1 MTINKESLKEK
12 ILHLIDAYRENI
24 TADIMNR
31 EEWHTKYAD
40 CRVIGN
46 IPLFLSHQNRMCRE
60 DVLNIVLPGTKK
72 DKNITLEYV
81 ENAISRFCI
90 LILQNANAVFDSE
103 FESFYKY
110 LTQPTTNKYIVGQPI
125 TINLQIDGITKLIDL
140 DLTNDPEG
148 YLKSKHENYGTLL
161 SDNFD
166 NPDLYTREPSTVGAF
181 ADIEAIDNHDAKQKF
196 DTACFEVIG
205 FMALFYTGYH
215 LYMGKQKTGT
225 DFFVIY
231 SGEFGGPSWHKT
243 DKINRVHIDDVKYQK
258 LLDYGLSWL
267 NSWREHSDKK
277 KAEKIKNALYW
288 FKYANDEINITN
300 KFIYAI
306 TILETLLKDGT
317 EQEISTTIA
326 ERVAYLLSAVK
337 EERINIFT
345 EIKSIYTLRSKII
358 HEGLILNKAHEH
370 LVLKTI
376 EYVRIVLINS
386 ISILSYISTSYDQF
400 IEDLKFKKF

>member
-1 MTINKESLKEK
+1 MTTNKETLKEK
-12 ILHLIDAYRENI
+12 ILHLIDAYRENL
-24 TADIMNR
+24 TADIMNH
-31 EEWHTKYAD
+31 EEWCTKYAD

-46 IPLFLSHQNRMCRE
+46 IPLFLSYQKRMCRE
-60 DVLNIVLPGTKK
+60 EVLNVILPGTKK

-90 LILQNANAVFDSE
+90 IILQNTNAVFDSE

-148 YLKSKHENYGTLL
+148 YLKSKHENYGTLP
-161 SDNFD
+161 SDTFD
-166 NPDLYTREPSTVGAF
+166 NPYLYTRKPSTAGAF
-181 ADIEAIDNHDAKQKF
+181 ANIEAIDEHDAKQKF
-196 DTACFEVIG
+196 ETVCFEVIG
-205 FMALFYTGYH
+205 FMALFYTEYP

-243 DKINRVHIDDVKYQK
+243 DIINRVHLDKDKYQK
-258 LLDYGLSWL
+258 LLDHGLSWL
-267 NSWREHSDKK
+267 NTWKEHSDTK

-306 TILETLLKDGT
+306 TILETLLKDGI

-326 ERVAYLLSAVK
+326 ERVAYLLSDLK
-337 EERINIFT
+337 DERINIFK
-345 EIKSIYTLRSKII
+345 ELKSIYTLRSKII

-386 ISILSYISTSYDQF
+386 ISILSDSSTSYEQF
-400 IEDLKFKKF
+400 IENLKFRKF